1 MLLRE
6 VMDIMEIV
14 DSRYASGE
22 KIKEFFK
29 QYDQEVSVE
38 KVEGEKGYTDFVKI
52 FIEGDPK
59 VENKK
64 TLGIIGRL
72 GGLGARD
79 ARIGLVSDGDGAIA
93 ALSAGLKIVKMKK
106 NGDLLPCNVIIST
119 HVCPDAPTL
128 PHKPVDFMDSP
139 VDMTIMNEHEVNKE
153 MDAIISIDTTK
164 GNNIINHKGIS
175 ISPTVK
181 EGYILRVSPS
191 IVGIMEIATGLPANV
206 FALSIQD
213 ITPYGNDLYH
223 INSILQPAT
232 ATSAPVLGV
241 AITAESAV
249 PGCGTGASHEIDIAQ
264 AANFSIEIAKEF
276 KEDGVEFY
284 DEEEF
289 DRLIKLYGDNKI
301 FQTKG
306 KEN

>member
-22 KIKEFFK
+22 KVKEFFEK
-29 QYDQEVSVE
+29 YDQDVYVE
-38 KVEGEKGYTDFVKI
+38 KVEGDNGYTDFVKI
-52 FIEGDPK
+52 NIEGDPK
-59 VENKK
+59 VKNKK

-93 ALSAGLKIVKMKK
+93 ALSAALKIVKMQK
-106 NGDLLPCNVIIST
+106 NGDYLPCNVIVAT

-139 VDMTIMNEHEVNKE
+139 VDMDIMNTHEVDEK

-213 ITPYGNDLYH
+213 ITPYGNGLYH

-232 ATSAPVLGV
+232 STSAPVLGL
-241 AITAESAV
+241 AITAQSAV
-249 PGCGTGASHEIDIAQ
+249 PGCGTGASHETDIAQ
-264 AANFSIEIAKEF
+264 AANLAIEIGKEY
-276 KEDGVEFY
+276 KDGGVEFY
-284 DEEEF
+284 DEKEF
-289 DRLIKLYGDNKI
+289 DQLIKLYGDNKR

-306 KEN
+306 K

>member
-22 KIKEFFK
+22 KVKEFFEK
-29 QYDQEVSVE
+29 YDQDVDVYVK
-38 KVEGEKGYTDFVKI
+38 KVEGDKGYTDFVRI
-52 FIEGDPK
+52 NIEGDPK
-59 VENKK
+59 VKNKK

-93 ALSAGLKIVKMKK
+93 ALSAALKIVKMQK
-106 NGDLLPCNVIIST
+106 NGDYLPCNVIVTT
-119 HVCPDAPTL
+119 HVCPDAPTS
-128 PHKPVDFMDSP
+128 PHKPVDFMGSP
-139 VDMTIMNEHEVNKE
+139 VDMDIMNSYEVDKK

-232 ATSAPVLGV
+232 ATSAPVLGI
-241 AITAESAV
+241 AITAQSAV
-249 PGCGTGASHEIDIAQ
+249 PGCGTGASHETDIAQ
-264 AANFSIEIAKEF
+264 AANLAIEIGKEY
-276 KEDGVEFY
+276 KDDGVEFY
-284 DEEEF
+284 DEKEF
-289 DRLIKLYGDNKI
+289 DQLIKLYGDNKR

-306 KEN
+306 K

>member
-139 VDMTIMNEHEVNKE
+139 VDMTIMNEHEVDKE

-276 KEDGVEFY
+276 KKEGVEFY